1 MRFANKTNVFSF
13 YPVTSSRPPASA
25 ERQNRE
31 RGARAFIISEALQEG
46 AEEDSDS
53 NDDEDEQPTAQDAQF
68 IAGDDDEEEALASTP
83 SEHRR
88 LDAAL
93 MEQEAERVMP
103 YFPRAFAVS
112 EERPLQ
118 FNFNLFLL
126 DCLDLPRHIHARDS
140 QEPNPSQAV
149 VFTNVAGAIAYCTER
164 LERGWRRTASSQQEP
179 LLPSAR
185 LSHPGVDK
193 WALFRSDGK
202 RLTKSL
208 QSGQPALDEN
218 LNKVRLDR

>member
-68 IAGDDDEEEALASTP
+68 IAGDDEEEALASTP